1 MIAKPKRIRRTAEEA
16 RRVILDAA
24 EKRLAENGPEGIRL
38 QDIANDIGISHPTI
52 LHHFENRDGLV
63 LALARRGAEQLSA
76 SLMTAFSSNDGAGR
90 DMHAIMDRVYEV
102 LAERGHSRLVGWM
115 VLGGIWRDDP
125 NRVGF
130 LQELTDVIQTLRE
143 KDAKQAGDPP
153 PSRDETEF
161 LTMLGAIAA
170 LGDGLFGSVVR
181 RAAGHP
187 DDAEHARKFRD
198 QFADMLQ
205 NLLRAPNGA
214 GTGTTA
220 I

>member
-1 MIAKPKRIRRTAEEA
+1 MTAKSKRIRRTAEEA

-38 QDIANDIGISHPTI
+38 QEIANDVGISHPTI

-76 SLMTAFSSNDGAGR
+76 SLMTAFSSADGAGR

-125 NRVGF
+125 GRVGF
-130 LQELTDVIQTLRE
+130 LQELIDVIHRLRE
-143 KDAKQAGDPP
+143 KEAGAAGDPQ

-161 LTMLGAIAA
+161 LVMLGAIAA
-170 LGDGLFGSVVR
+170 LGDGLFGTVVR
-181 RAAGHP
+181 RAAGHF
-187 DDAEHARKFRD
+187 DDAEYARRFRD

-205 NLLRAPNGA
+205 NLLRGPNDARSGRA
-214 GTGTTA
+214 AT
-220 I
+220 

>member
-1 MIAKPKRIRRTAEEA
+1 MTAKPKRIRRTAEEA

-38 QDIANDIGISHPTI
+38 QDIANDVGISHPTI

-76 SLMTAFSSNDGAGR
+76 SLMTAFSSPEGAGR

-102 LAERGHSRLVGWM
+102 LAERGHSRLGGGM
-115 VLGGIWRDDP
+115 VLGGSWRDDP
-125 NRVGF
+125 GRGGF
-130 LQELTDVIQTLRE
+130 LEELIDVIHRLRE
-143 KDAKQAGDPP
+143 TEAKGVSDPP

-161 LTMLGAIAA
+161 LVMLGAIAA
-170 LGDGLFGSVVR
+170 LGDGLFGTVVR
-181 RAAGHP
+181 RAAGHFN
-187 DDAEHARKFRD
+187 DVEYAHRFRD

-205 NLLRAPNGA
+205 NLLRTPNGEGSGQA
-214 GTGTTA
+214 ST
-220 I
+220 

>member
-1 MIAKPKRIRRTAEEA
+1 M
-16 RRVILDAA
+16 ILDAA

-38 QDIANDIGISHPTI
+38 QDIANDVGISHPTI

-63 LALARRGAEQLSA
+63 LALARRGAEQLNA
-76 SLMTAFSSNDGAGR
+76 SLMTAFSSAEGAGR

-125 NRVGF
+125 GRVGF
-130 LQELTDVIQTLRE
+130 LQELIDVIHRLRE
-143 KDAKQAGDPP
+143 KEAGEAGNPP

-161 LTMLGAIAA
+161 LVMLGAIAA
-170 LGDGLFGSVVR
+170 LGDGLFGTVVR
-181 RAAGHP
+181 RAAGHF
-187 DDAEHARKFRD
+187 DDAEYAHRFRD

-205 NLLRAPNGA
+205 NLLRTPNDARSGRA
-214 GTGTTA
+214 AT
-220 I
+220 